1 MAYLNV
7 REKRIEATIAYVGP
21 ELAGKATNF
30 AELARDQ
37 RAGRASLLKA
47 TELPVGKLLKLD
59 YRPYASGKVED
70 CEVTLELVAAH
81 GQTPAGVQSE
91 LAQSADGVVFVVDS
105 DPAALARTRAALDA
119 LREILREQRA
129 RGRPVVVQLNKRDL
143 PHALSPSE
151 LVASLELG
159 DLPTVLA
166 SAAKGDGV
174 ASTLSRVIEGL
185 GGALKAPPTPV
196 AASSQ
201 HVQPPRSEG
210 NPLLSSLRKLL
221 QETVSEHV
229 EALGKQLRDQIDERL
244 APVEHLLKAAA
255 ENACLDG
262 EEAARTRACLD
273 SLKERA
279 NEQREAMRALTSSLD
294 TLTRDLRGKKG
305 RGGS

>member
-1 MAYLNV
+1 MAHLNV

-30 AELARDQ
+30 TELARDQ
-37 RAGRASLLKA
+37 RAGRASTLKA
-47 TELPVGKLLKLD
+47 TELPVGKLLKLG

-70 CEVTLELVAAH
+70 CEVALELVAAH
-81 GQTPAGVQSE
+81 GQTPASVQGE

-185 GGALKAPPTPV
+185 GGALKAPLPPM
-196 AASSQ
+196 AA
-201 HVQPPRSEG
+201 VQPPRSEG

-221 QETVSEHV
+221 QETVAEHV

-262 EEAARTRACLD
+262 EEAARARACLD
-273 SLKERA
+273 ALKDRA
-279 NEQREAMRALTSSLD
+279 NEHRDALRVLTTSLD
-294 TLTRDLRGKKG
+294 TLTRDLRGKKA